1 MTTSVTINTYTE
13 YFILIPK
20 NVYKRIT
27 GVSAKN
33 IVKIYLLMLIPVK
46 AEKKQTTSEG
56 TTGEETPNANI

>member
-1 MTTSVTINTYTE
+1 ME
-13 YFILIPK
+13 YFTLIPR
-20 NVYKRIT
+20 NVYKRII

-33 IVKIYLLMLIPVK
+33 IVKTYFLKLIPVK